1 MATAELRYPSFGHA
15 TAPERRPQIGV
26 SGREPVACQFSS
38 QMAAR
43 IKPPTPA
50 MRTAPAGRGPVS
62 DPRPERAMRFVSWLI
77 CRADMTRVAPK
88 KPKSSPI
95 NVFMFAD
102 YSIAGMSA
110 NGRKRD
116 IHFRENRIA
125 YAKSANRQW
134 LGQTPEFRR

>member
-1 MATAELRYPSFGHA
+1 MS
-15 TAPERRPQIGV
+15 
-26 SGREPVACQFSS
+26 PVATET
-38 QMAAR
+38 
-43 IKPPTPA
+43 PTPGWGLGPTPA
-50 MRTAPAGRGPVS
+50 YTVIYTGKLHHDRGRYRGPVS